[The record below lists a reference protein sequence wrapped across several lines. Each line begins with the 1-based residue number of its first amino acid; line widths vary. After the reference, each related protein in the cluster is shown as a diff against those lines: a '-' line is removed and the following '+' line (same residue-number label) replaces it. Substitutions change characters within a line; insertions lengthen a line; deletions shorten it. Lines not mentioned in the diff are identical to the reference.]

1 MTWSHYLPLRT
12 GIGLNAHLQCF
23 ASNPVNRCPEREV
36 VGVTQNWNE
45 GFLGWVPT
53 HKDQCPGVETIL
65 EVPGS
70 LAESILR

>member
-1 MTWSHYLPLRT
+1 MPTSSALLPTQLT
-12 GIGLNAHLQCF
+12 DV
-23 ASNPVNRCPEREV
+23 PREV